1 MAKITRIKATDPRD
15 KKPKEVNL
23 AGSPPTPI
31 DELELEED
39 FEAED
44 ELEDVEETPTFSERE
59 ARAHKKAAEKER
71 RAVKKAERRKEKIED
86 KEAQGKKGFGHIL
99 TAPFRYLRDS
109 WREIR
114 QVRWP
119 NRKATW
125 KMVLAIFVY
134 AALFVA
140 LIMLL
145 DVFFTWLFNL
155 ILK

>member
-1 MAKITRIKATDPRD
+1 MAKITRIKATDPHEKREED
-15 KKPKEVNL
+15 EPKNPPEVNEK
-23 AGSPPTPI
+23 SV
-31 DELELEED
+31 D
-39 FEAED
+39 
-44 ELEDVEETPTFSERE
+44 TPTFSEKE
-59 ARAHKKAAEKER
+59 ARAHKKAAEKE
-71 RAVKKAERRKEKIED
+71 KKAIERAERRKIKLED
-86 KEAQGKKGFGHIL
+86 QDAQGGSKVKRVL

-125 KMVLAIFVY
+125 KMVLAIFIY
-134 AALFVA
+134 TALFIV

-145 DVFFTWLFNL
+145 DVFFTWLFNV

>member
-1 MAKITRIKATDPRD
+1 MAKITRIKASDPHE
-15 KKPKEVNL
+15 KKPQDDEAPKT
-23 AGSPPTPI
+23 PPEP
-31 DELELEED
+31 EKQPEEE
-39 FEAED
+39 EA
-44 ELEDVEETPTFSERE
+44 PTFSEKE
-59 ARAHKKAAEKER
+59 AKAHKKAAEKEK
-71 RAVKKAERRKEKIED
+71 RAIEKAERRKIKLED
-86 KEAQGKKGFGHIL
+86 QDAQGGSKVKRIL

-125 KMVLAIFVY
+125 KMVFAIFVY
-134 AALFVA
+134 TALFIV

-145 DVFFTWLFNL
+145 DVFFTWLFNT

>member
-1 MAKITRIKATDPRD
+1 MAKITRIKASDG
-15 KKPKEVNL
+15 PKE
-23 AGSPPTPI
+23 P
-31 DELELEED
+31 
-39 FEAED
+39 
-44 ELEDVEETPTFSERE
+44 EETSVPEFSDRE
-59 ARAHKKAAEKER
+59 ARALKKAAEKER
-71 RAVKKAERRKEKIED
+71 KSVKKAEKRKEKIED
-86 KEAQGKKGFGHIL
+86 REAQGGKKGIGHVL

-134 AALFVA
+134 SALFIA

>member
-1 MAKITRIKATDPRD
+1 MAKITRIKATDG
-15 KKPKEVNL
+15 PKE
-23 AGSPPTPI
+23 P
-31 DELELEED
+31 EENMP
-39 FEAED
+39 E
-44 ELEDVEETPTFSERE
+44 FSDRE
-59 ARAHKKAAEKER
+59 ARALKKAAEKER
-71 RAVKKAERRKEKIED
+71 KSVKKAERRKERIED
-86 KEAQGKKGFGHIL
+86 REAQGGKKSVGHAL

-119 NRKATW
+119 NRKTTW
-125 KMVLAIFVY
+125 KMVLAIFIY

>member
-1 MAKITRIKATDPRD
+1 MAKITRIKASDGPRE
-15 KKPKEVNL
+15 P
-23 AGSPPTPI
+23 
-31 DELELEED
+31 EEP
-39 FEAED
+39 E
-44 ELEDVEETPTFSERE
+44 FSDRE
-59 ARAHKKAAEKER
+59 AKALKKAAEKER
-71 RAVKKAERRKEKIED
+71 KSVKKAERRKEKIED
-86 KEAQGKKGFGHIL
+86 REAQGKKGGIRRVL

-125 KMVLAIFVY
+125 KMVFAIFIY
-134 AALFVA
+134 SALFIA

>member
-1 MAKITRIKATDPRD
+1 MAKITRIKASDPRE
-15 KKPKEVNL
+15 KKPEN
-23 AGSPPTPI
+23 PPVET
-31 DELELEED
+31 
-39 FEAED
+39 AED
-44 ELEDVEETPTFSERE
+44 DETLKTPSEETSEETPVFSEKE
-59 ARAHKKAAEKER
+59 ARAHKKAAEKEK
-71 RAVKKAERRKEKIED
+71 RAIEKAERRKIRLED
-86 KEAQGKKGFGHIL
+86 QDARGGSGFKRVL

-125 KMVLAIFVY
+125 KMVFAIFIY
-134 AALFVA
+134 AALFIA

>member
-1 MAKITRIKATDPRD
+1 MAKITRIKASDPKD
-15 KKPKEVNL
+15 KAPKDENPKGK
-23 AGSPPTPI
+23 APKDKGSKGKQSEEAP
-31 DELELEED
+31 LE
-39 FEAED
+39 
-44 ELEDVEETPTFSERE
+44 FSEKE
-59 ARAHKKAAEKER
+59 AKALKKAAEKE
-71 RAVKKAERRKEKIED
+71 KKSVERAERRKAKIED
-86 KEAQGKKGFGHIL
+86 REAQGKNKGVKYVLF
-99 TAPFRYLRDS
+99 APFRYLRDS
-109 WREIR
+109 WHEIR